1 MPTMRP
7 SLAAASLLRP
17 ATFAAL
23 LALPACGGG
32 GPVDFGEG
40 GGDGEGGGASTSDGA
55 GGGAT
60 GPAIEI
66 RMRSSTAPFPHT
78 DGLSGQTPTAYTS
91 GLRSLTL
98 FRAKSDPE
106 PFVVFDLGENP
117 VEVDYADGADTL
129 VYTARASELPEATF
143 TLARVVHTH
152 VRYRIAATMHSM
164 GLVVPGAFDNV
175 QVMSDGTLIDGQLRD
190 AGYFEYTFEGGGQS
204 FPASG
209 NDAPVPEF
217 TSSGGFE
224 VVRENGEW
232 AYYFPVSLV
241 VSPNLTDDVQVVLSV
256 NMHECYRWQDQ
267 TSPGYQAGV
276 FDVTPTSFE
285 PVQRFGA
292 NSFGL
297 TIE

>member
-1 MPTMRP
+1 MTTMR
-7 SLAAASLLRP
+7 SSIAAASLLRP

-40 GGDGEGGGASTSDGA
+40 GGGGGGGGTSDGA

-66 RMRSSTAPFPHT
+66 RMRSSTAPFPHG
-78 DGLSGQTPTAYTS
+78 DGLSGQTPSAHTS

-98 FRAKSDPE
+98 YRSKNDPE
-106 PFVVFDLGENP
+106 PFVVFDLGQSP

-129 VYTARASELPEATF
+129 VYTARASDMPEATF
-143 TLARVVHTH
+143 TRARVVHTH
-152 VRYRIAATMHSM
+152 VRYRVAAMVHTM
-164 GLVVPGAFDNV
+164 GLSVPGSFDNV

-190 AGYFEYTFEGGGQS
+190 AGYFEYTFEGGGQT
-204 FPASG
+204 FPMTG
-209 NDAPVPEF
+209 NDAPVPEY

-241 VSPNLTDDVQVVLSV
+241 VSPNLTEDLSVVLSV
-256 NMHECYRWQDQ
+256 NMHESYRWQDQ
-267 TSPGYQAGV
+267 SSPGYQAGV

-285 PVQRFGA
+285 PVLRFGA
-292 NSFGL
+292 NSFALGA
-297 TIE
+297 E